1 MEGGIVATQKAGSE
15 QDFGAPPVIHT
26 VRGEQVILDSDVA
39 RFFEVPT
46 SALNQVVKRNEQRF
60 ADDFAFRL
68 TAEEF
73 GDLKSQNVISNAD
86 WGGAR
91 HLPRAF
97 TEHGVVMAATVLR
110 SDRAVK
116 ASRFIVKTFV
126 QARANLMA
134 RQKGENIPATVNPR
148 ATVPL
153 AAEMR
158 GALMGKINTALG
170 HVLDAIVNP
179 ETKSTVRSEAV
190 EIANEGLSS
199 LKAYLKRPGVAN
211 DKTLAEMEKLIAEA
225 DDIKVATSRK
235 KTQNEAE
242 QLALL
247 AKKLRLI
254 LEAQHYAETGSLER
268 FLGFLKDFS
277 GGDDRKR

>member
-1 MEGGIVATQKAGSE
+1 MSTKIASSQPDTRR
-15 QDFGAPPVIHT
+15 PPIIHT
-26 VRGEQVILDSDVA
+26 IRGYQVILDSDVA

-46 SALNQVVKRNEQRF
+46 GAINQVVKRNAVRF
-60 ADDFAFRL
+60 GDDFAFRL
-68 TAEEF
+68 TVEEF

-91 HLPRAF
+91 HQPRAF
-97 TEHGVVMAATVLR
+97 TEHGVVMAATLLR
-110 SDRAVK
+110 SDRAIS
-116 ASRFIVKTFV
+116 ASRFIVKSFV
-126 QARANLMA
+126 QARANLIA
-134 RQKGENIPATVNPR
+134 RQKGDNIPATINPR
-148 ATVPL
+148 ATIPL

-158 GALMGKINTALG
+158 GALMGKINEALG
-170 HVLDAIVNP
+170 KVLDAIVNP

-190 EIANEGLSS
+190 ELANEGLSS

-211 DKTLAEMEKLIAEA
+211 DKTFAEMEKLIAEA

-235 KTQNEAE
+235 RTQNEAE

-277 GGDDRKR
+277 KDGEGKR

>member
-1 MEGGIVATQKAGSE
+1 VTRKRIAGPLDSSR
-15 QDFGAPPVIHT
+15 PPIIHT
-26 VRGEQVILDSDVA
+26 IRGYPVVLDSDVA
-39 RFFEVPT
+39 RFFDVPT
-46 SALNQVVKRNEQRF
+46 SALNQVVRRNEVRF
-60 ADDFAFRL
+60 AEDFAFRL
-68 TAEEF
+68 TVEEF

-91 HLPRAF
+91 HMPRAF
-97 TEHGVVMAATVLR
+97 TEHGVVMAATLLR
-110 SDRAVK
+110 SDRAVE

-126 QARANLMA
+126 QARVNLMA
-134 RQKGENIPATVNPR
+134 RQKGDNLPATVNPR

-158 GALMGKINTALG
+158 NALSGKINDALG
-170 HVLDAIVNP
+170 KVLDAIVNP
-179 ETKSTVRSEAV
+179 DTKSTVRSEAV
-190 EIANEGLSS
+190 ELANEGLSS

-211 DKTLAEMEKLIAEA
+211 DKTVAEMEKLIAEA
-225 DDIKVATSRK
+225 EDIKVATSRK
-235 KTQNEAE
+235 RTQNEAE

-268 FLGFLKDFS
+268 FLGFLEDFS
-277 GGDDRKR
+277 RDDERKR